1 MQPPSAIPGILR
13 RAVAEFFHGLS
24 QRKQIMKKHAQRV
37 GFTLVE
43 IVVVVVIIAA
53 LLGLLIPA
61 VQYARESARRVA
73 CGSNLRQI
81 SVASKTGSTIWAP
94 KPTPTSAG
102 GWAISLLPALDD
114 AALAKALITN
124 PSLIPGKMSPLVQH
138 RPMIFTC
145 PSAPE
150 VESRIKSVPA
160 AHYVGSA
167 DAPYG
172 FQEPWAVSPT
182 LPGDWR
188 SSNRGPHAGGFNV
201 VNYADDTVRFVA
213 GQGP

>member
-1 MQPPSAIPGILR
+1 
-13 RAVAEFFHGLS
+13 
-24 QRKQIMKKHAQRV
+24 MKKQAQRV

-43 IVVVVVIIAA
+43 VLAVVVIISA
-53 LLGLLIPA
+53 LLGFLLPA
-61 VQYARESARRVA
+61 IQYARESARRTA

-81 SVASKTGSTIWAP
+81 SLASKTGNSIWAP

-114 AALAKALITN
+114 AGLAKELIN
-124 PSLIPGKMSPLVQH
+124 NRSLIPGRMSPLVQH

-160 AHYVGSA
+160 AHYFGSG

-188 SSNRGPHAGGFNV
+188 SSNQGPHAGGYNV
-201 VNYADDTVRFVA
+201 VNYADDTVSFVA

>member
-1 MQPPSAIPGILR
+1 MQG
-13 RAVAEFFHGLS
+13 
-24 QRKQIMKKHAQRV
+24 HAQRV

-43 IVVVVVIIAA
+43 LLVVIAIIAA

-61 VQYARESARRVA
+61 VQYVRESARRIA
-73 CGSNLRQI
+73 CGNNLHQI
-81 SVASKTGSTIWAP
+81 SIASKTGSTIWAP

-114 AALAKALITN
+114 AALAKALIAN
-124 PSLIPGKMSPLVQH
+124 PSLIPGKMNPLVQH

-150 VESRIKSVPA
+150 VESTIKSVPA
-160 AHYVGSA
+160 AHYVGGRA

-172 FQEPWAVSPT
+172 FQQPWAVSPPRPDN
-182 LPGDWR
+182 LE
-188 SSNRGPHAGGFNV
+188 SNRGPHSGGFNV
-201 VNYADDTVRFVA
+201 VDHGDDTVRFVA